1 MLFLVLIWSFTGAL
15 LFTWLKHKF
24 IQAELRQERFDNR
37 LKVLEHEEDNLEV

>member
-24 IQAELRQERFDNR
+24 IQAELRQEIFENR
-37 LKVLEHEEDNLEV
+37 LRALENEEDT